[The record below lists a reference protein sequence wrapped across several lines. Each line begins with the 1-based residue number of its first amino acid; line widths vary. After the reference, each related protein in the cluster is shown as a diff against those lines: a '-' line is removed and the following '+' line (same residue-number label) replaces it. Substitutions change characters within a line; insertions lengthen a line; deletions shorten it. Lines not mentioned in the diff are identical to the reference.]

1 MGGLN
6 AKGYGV
12 TKVIGFL
19 VAGLVGALLGV
30 TVSLATVAT
39 QRPDA
44 KAENTE
50 VPADVQ
56 QAGGDLGKV
65 ILVYGNR

>member
-1 MGGLN
+1 MTKALGL
-6 AKGYGV
+6 
-12 TKVIGFL
+12 L
-19 VAGLVGALLGV
+19 VAVVVGALLGV

-44 KAENTE
+44 KDENTTQ
-50 VPADVQ
+50 PTDVAE
-56 QAGGDLGKV
+56 AGDVGKV